1 MFPYYF
7 LRFSGPVLLILVG
20 LKILSGYSLVGTI
33 EGISWLPSLH
43 ENRALDFLLLFVFIF
58 HALYGVRLFLIDLG
72 MTQERLLFWF
82 ATIVAFVLLTFS
94 YLYFIKV

>member
-20 LKILSGYSLVGTI
+20 MKILSGYSLVGRI
-33 EGISWLPSLH
+33 EGASWLTGLH
-43 ENRALDFLLLFVFIF
+43 ENWALDFFLLFIFIF

-72 MTQERLLFWF
+72 LTQERFLFWA
-82 ATIVAFVLLTFS
+82 ATIMGLVLILFS
-94 YLYFIKV
+94 YVYFY

>member
-20 LKILSGYSLVGTI
+20 IKILSGYSLVGRI
-33 EGISWLPSLH
+33 EGIAWLSTLH
-43 ENRALDFLLLFVFIF
+43 ENRTFDLSVLFVFIF

-72 MTQERLLFWF
+72 VTQERLLFWV
-82 ATIVAFVLLTFS
+82 ATMMGLALFVFS
-94 YLYFIKV
+94 YVYFY